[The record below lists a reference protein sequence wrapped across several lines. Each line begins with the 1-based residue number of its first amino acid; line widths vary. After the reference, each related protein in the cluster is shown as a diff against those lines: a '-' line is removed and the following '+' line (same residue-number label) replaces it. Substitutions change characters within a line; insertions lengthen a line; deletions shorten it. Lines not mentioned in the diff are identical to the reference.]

1 MCSVVE
7 AATWPPWT
15 IQNLQAFV
23 GCAKKTCRG
32 EDALIQRRM
41 QTFMLALEGTKWD
54 LTSNTSVPSKVV
66 ASSRLSHLKRRLFT
80 GISRIL
86 MRKCLRKMT
95 ESSQREKAAGP
106 HYTDMAAGPQT
117 TQTETVPGPLS
128 RVGEMKMIQAPLTSK
143 MDPVNNEKCQNY
155 RLVCT
160 TISSLDK
167 CIHCVGPGSSFKWLG
182 YKCKV
187 CSGVWHKSCLRKIT
201 NDDFHHP
208 SQEKQFSQCSG
219 GELLPDQD
227 STPHSEKEEISDDDQ
242 NISDE
247 EYIPDSESHDDD
259 DSDTSIPFV
268 PRQSKAGQIQVKL
281 VTPNAGTSCGSD
293 TSIPVVPSTSKVW
306 SPLDS
311 HMVANTAETSD
322 SRNSIK
328 NSSKEQPKD
337 EAQVHNPESTHLIMS
352 NKNYC
357 YICGKPQI
365 FASLK
370 KNTHYTC

>member
-1 MCSVVE
+1 MGYSGMPLVFSVEQQLSALQSYILRRLHTLLVKPSLGVGHS
-7 AATWPPWT
+7 ATASEEDRRWRRADR
-15 IQNLQAFV
+15 QAFV

-208 SQEKQFSQCSG
+208 SQVSIHLGLGHSC
-219 GELLPDQD
+219 LPHL
-227 STPHSEKEEISDDDQ
+227 SVSVV
-242 NISDE
+242 
-247 EYIPDSESHDDD
+247 ESL
-259 DSDTSIPFV
+259 
-268 PRQSKAGQIQVKL
+268 GWLIQE
-281 VTPNAGTSCGSD
+281 P
-293 TSIPVVPSTSKVW
+293 W
-306 SPLDS
+306 
-311 HMVANTAETSD
+311 
-322 SRNSIK
+322 
-328 NSSKEQPKD
+328 
-337 EAQVHNPESTHLIMS
+337 
-352 NKNYC
+352 
-357 YICGKPQI
+357 
-365 FASLK
+365 
-370 KNTHYTC
+370 